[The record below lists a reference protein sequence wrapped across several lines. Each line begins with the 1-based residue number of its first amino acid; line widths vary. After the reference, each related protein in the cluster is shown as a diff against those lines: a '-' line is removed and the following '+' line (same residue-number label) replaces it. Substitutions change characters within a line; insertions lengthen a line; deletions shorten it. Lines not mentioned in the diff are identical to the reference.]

1 MKKHFNSE
9 LKKYRMDDDQLK
21 IRDDHFNEIKS
32 DHKYMFL
39 INECKKKGENN
50 SVKDKREVLGKVN
63 KFIKKLLKVEIKIN
77 KS

>member
-21 IRDDHFNEIKS
+21 SRDDHFNEIKS

-39 INECKKKGENN
+39 INEYKKKAKITQ
-50 SVKDKREVLGKVN
+50 SKIKGK
-63 KFIKKLLKVEIKIN
+63 
-77 KS
+77 S